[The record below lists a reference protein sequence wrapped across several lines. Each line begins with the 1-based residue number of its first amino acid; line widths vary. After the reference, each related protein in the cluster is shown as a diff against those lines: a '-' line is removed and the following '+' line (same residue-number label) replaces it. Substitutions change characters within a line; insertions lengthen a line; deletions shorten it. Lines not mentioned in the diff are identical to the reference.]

1 MKAKVLC
8 VSLVVAQSLWA
19 MNVDR
24 HNFYTR
30 DYLDFGQ
37 NLGQFTPGAKNL
49 TITRKDGEVVALPDL
64 PFPDFS
70 KFNGANKTSVGGA
83 YMASS
88 KHIVHPNGRPQVLD
102 SNIRIGDSSY
112 ADKSVTTYAN
122 DSAYTRVNKF
132 IVEGGYK
139 VISFNELKN
148 NAENYMTRYKDDNRI
163 VIYRSGSGIMSF
175 QHWDGSPNAKE
186 MVRTGARAGSLFYVK
201 PNDIGGNQ
209 LVVRPNGNH
218 YGPIKG
224 VINSGD
230 SGSPIF
236 VFNNKTQE
244 WELVGT
250 THGGTPSGQK
260 VVNTFWAI
268 TDPSRLDNFK
278 KQFEVQRVANG
289 ETYQNEQ
296 NKDSVYTDSG
306 TIVINSEVQQ
316 GMGGIILRGG
326 GGVKRLTLQAA
337 APLAERG

>member
-1 MKAKVLC
+1 MMKAKVLC
-8 VSLVVAQSLWA
+8 VSLVVAQGLWA

-24 HNFYTR
+24 YNFYTR

-49 TITRKDGEVVALPDL
+49 TITRKDGKVVDLPDL

-102 SNIRIGDSSY
+102 PNIRIGDSSY
-112 ADKSVTTYAN
+112 ADQRVTTYAN

-148 NAENYMTRYKDDNRI
+148 NAANYMTRYKDDNRI
-163 VIYRSGSGIMSF
+163 VIYRSGDGIMSF

-250 THGGTPSGQK
+250 THGGTPNGQK

-278 KQFEVQRVANG
+278 KQFEVQKVANG
-289 ETYQNEQ
+289 AYDNTKD
-296 NKDSVYTDSG
+296 KDSVYTESG
-306 TIVINSEVQQ
+306 TIVINDEVQQ

-326 GGVKRLTLQAA
+326 GVKRLTLQAA
-337 APLAERG
+337 ALLKVRG

>member
-1 MKAKVLC
+1 
-8 VSLVVAQSLWA
+8 
-19 MNVDR
+19 
-24 HNFYTR
+24 
-30 DYLDFGQ
+30 
-37 NLGQFTPGAKNL
+37 
-49 TITRKDGEVVALPDL
+49 
-64 PFPDFS
+64 
-70 KFNGANKTSVGGA
+70 
-83 YMASS
+83 
-88 KHIVHPNGRPQVLD
+88 
-102 SNIRIGDSSY
+102 
-112 ADKSVTTYAN
+112 
-122 DSAYTRVNKF
+122 
-132 IVEGGYK
+132 
-139 VISFNELKN
+139 
-148 NAENYMTRYKDDNRI
+148 
-163 VIYRSGSGIMSF
+163 
-175 QHWDGSPNAKE
+175 

-278 KQFEVQRVANG
+278 KQFEIARVANG
-289 ETYQNEQ
+289 AYENTKD
-296 NKDSVYTDSG
+296 KDSVYTDSG
-306 TIVINSEVQQ
+306 AITINEAVDQ
-316 GMGGIILRGG
+316 GIGGIILRGG
-326 GGVKRLTLQAA
+326 VKRLALQAA